1 MNFCLIQLG
10 LLALTVYNI
19 EAARRV
25 NVASVARRLK
35 SRTGYHGTR
44 AELCSELG
52 LHGKN
57 AIVPGTSLKTARGR
71 VKERLRQTYGGLEVV
86 GGNVAADVNPSLG
99 YTGVVSGE
107 IYTSLEEDIPNPEDC
122 EQLHGAVTGVA
133 LTKEGVTE
141 SQVSNLKVEKNVYVK
156 KNGVARLTYE
166 INFFYMD
173 GHRPSRP
180 CYFIDACDLS
190 VVLTFNNIQNKAVE
204 RRQDECQENTTP
216 MPEPTTTP
224 EEPTTIEATT
234 EDRCD
239 ADTTQGRNT
248 ATPATAAPTTADPTA
263 CVNPARGEGGNEKV
277 GKYVYGVPPLCLNTT
292 VSGSTCTLEND
303 YVKVVDLKQGTNRNN
318 RAASTY
324 TCADGYDDAINGAYS
339 PVLDAMNFGTKSAR
353 MFIEWY
359 KTTPLNFK
367 PVLFVHYSTNY
378 ENAFWDGS
386 SLTFGDGRNTFYP
399 LVNQDVVS
407 HELAH
412 GVTNQNSN
420 LIYDDQSGGINE
432 AFSDIT
438 GETTEMFARG
448 SNDWLVGS
456 EIFKSTSGALRY
468 FENPTRDGRSLKH
481 TRDYNDN
488 VDVHYSSGIFN
499 HAFYQI
505 VNENNMPIRQAF
517 ECFLRAN
524 IIYWGRSTTFEEGAC
539 DVMRACYD
547 LGYDYLVVKRS
558 FEVVGVTFSEC
569 EEPSFMETVSEN
581 ETLTDLTVSSSH
593 RPVFLLEPPSGSTR
607 VIVTSSGQGHSINL
621 AVYQNLESSTPV
633 SMATGELTNQL
644 QSGSPSLYLRVS
656 ADVVNAITDVTVR
669 VSYE

>member
-1 MNFCLIQLG
+1 MNLPLIHLG
-10 LLALTVYNI
+10 LLALTVYSV
-19 EAARRV
+19 EAAWRV
-25 NVASVARRLK
+25 NVAGVARRLK
-35 SRTGYHGTR
+35 SEPGYHGTR

-57 AIVPGTSLKTARGR
+57 AIVPGGSLKTARGM
-71 VKERLRQTYGGLEVV
+71 VKERLQQTYGGLEVV

-122 EQLHGAVTGVA
+122 QQPHATVMRVA
-133 LTKEGVTE
+133 LNQEGITE
-141 SQVSNLKVEKNVYVK
+141 SQVSNFQVKKNVYVK
-156 KNGVARLTYE
+156 KDGVARLTYE
-166 INFFYMD
+166 INFFYMKGD
-173 GHRPSRP
+173 RPSRP
-180 CYFIDACDLS
+180 CYFVDACDLS
-190 VVLTFNNIQNKAVE
+190 VLLTFNNIQDSVVV
-204 RRQDECQENTTP
+204 RRQDECEENTSP
-216 MPEPTTTP
+216 EPEPTTTP
-224 EEPTTIEATT
+224 EDPTSSEETT
-234 EDRCD
+234 DDQCD

-248 ATPATAAPTTADPTA
+248 GTPVTTAPTTTDPTA
-263 CVNPARGEGGNEKV
+263 CVDPARGEGGNEKV

-292 VSGSTCTLEND
+292 VSGSICTLENA
-303 YVKVVDLKQGTNRNN
+303 YVKVVDLKQGTDRSS
-318 RAASTY
+318 RVASTY
-324 TCADGYDDAINGAYS
+324 TCADGYDDAVNGAYS

-359 KTTPLNFK
+359 KITPLNFK

-386 SLTFGDGRNTFYP
+386 SLTFGDGRRTFYP
-399 LVNQDVVS
+399 LVNQDVVA

-412 GVTNQNSN
+412 GVTSQNSN

-456 EIFKSTSGALRY
+456 EIFKSTTGALRY
-468 FENPTRDGRSLKH
+468 FENPRRDGRSLNH
-481 TRDYNDN
+481 TKDYNDD

-499 HAFYQI
+499 RAFYQI
-505 VNENNMPIRQAF
+505 VKENNMPIRQAF

-547 LGYDYLVVKRS
+547 LGYDYLVIKRS
-558 FEVVGVTFSEC
+558 FQVVGITFSGC
-569 EEPSFMETVSEN
+569 DEPTFMETVSESEN
-581 ETLTDLTVSSSH
+581 LTDLTVSSAH
-593 RPVFLLEPPSGSTR
+593 RPVFMLSPSSESTR
-607 VIVTSSGQGHSINL
+607 VVVTSSRQDYFMNFTIYDNSEL
-621 AVYQNLESSTPV
+621 STPV
-633 SMATGELTNQL
+633 SMATNELTYQL
-644 QSGSPSLYLRVS
+644 PSGSPSLYLRVS
-656 ADVVNAITDVTVR
+656 ADVESAFTYVNVR
-669 VSYE
+669 ISYE